1 MIVEEAYKTKKE
13 DKLKTIYCRVDFTMH
28 KELCLIRNQT
38 GISLS
43 ELIREGVRRIIKNA
57 KEKAETK
64 LI

>member
-13 DKLKTIYCRVDFTMH
+13 DKLKTIYCRVDYTMH
-28 KELCLIRNQT
+28 RELCTIRNEV

-43 ELIREGVRRIIKNA
+43 ELIRAGARRIIKDA
-57 KEKAETK
+57 KEKADIK